1 MQQTVAVDD
10 ASLDGSSVSTLA
22 STKASAGRK
31 SHAVG
36 AILLFA
42 VASMFVGSSFLT
54 QVLARPFFVSY
65 FNSSVAMLYI
75 VGWAV
80 RQHIP
85 QKRAGPGTDY
95 RRTIRYAAVFTPVLF
110 AMSITFNWSLD
121 KTSMTNNAIISSMSS
136 IFAIAFSRVML
147 RTPTDDA
154 ARPQSLYGD
163 AGALVSACLSGFY
176 TTYLARQITDESR
189 VDMTLFF
196 GLTGLMCAI
205 AVLPF
210 VVVLQLLG
218 VEPSLA
224 LLLNGEDV
232 FWLFV
237 NGILTIASNLV
248 WAKATVLTSPFLA
261 TVGLCLTTPL
271 TMAVELVVLGKRF
284 GWLYCTGV
292 AIVVIGYLVSNVQ
305 HHADSKDG
313 HGGRR
318 LEEVALDK
326 IDDVAKNIDDSAK
339 TPS

>member
-147 RTPTDDA
+147 RTPVRPVNIVGAVLTVAGVGLVSWQTDDA

-176 TTYLARQITDESR
+176 TTYLARQVR
-189 VDMTLFF
+189 
-196 GLTGLMCAI
+196 
-205 AVLPF
+205 
-210 VVVLQLLG
+210 
-218 VEPSLA
+218 PSLP
-224 LLLNGEDV
+224 
-232 FWLFV
+232 
-237 NGILTIASNLV
+237 
-248 WAKATVLTSPFLA
+248 VLRVRLI
-261 TVGLCLTTPL
+261 
-271 TMAVELVVLGKRF
+271 
-284 GWLYCTGV
+284 
-292 AIVVIGYLVSNVQ
+292 IVVCAY
-305 HHADSKDG
+305 
-313 HGGRR
+313 
-318 LEEVALDK
+318 
-326 IDDVAKNIDDSAK
+326 IDH
-339 TPS
+339 